1 MNQEKQ
7 VTVTF
12 RSKPKD
18 YETAI
23 ANVKEALIQAR
34 DADIQ
39 KGTFEIRNVQI
50 NIETL
55 CGGK

>member
-7 VTVTF
+7 VTITF
-12 RSKPKD
+12 RSKPKN
-18 YETAI
+18 YETAM
-23 ANVKEALIQAR
+23 ANAKEALTQAR
-34 DADIQ
+34 EADIQ

-55 CGGK
+55 SGGK